1 MREKIKEKIKKYIRK
16 IEKAGLVITSLLCC
30 TSTCF
35 AGVQDSKI
43 ATGTQNLITDLTNW
57 LLILA
62 PTLTILLVGYYL
74 LRKSSSDDMDGKRW
88 DNRIKIAIIC
98 CVGVVVA
105 SGLINLTG
113 LITSIIGGA
122 DNVIN
127 SAFNGLI
134 DMCFNSEN
142 YLTTNFGSSVISFSN
157 LKALIL
163 SLSISLIVLKFLKKG
178 FDMYVMWTDGESDTP
193 PLTYIV
199 YFIRAIVVAVSFSV
213 LYDWVIQV
221 ATSFGNSILN
231 AMNFTDNVSLTTAI
245 ANISTTGLFTAI
257 VALIAMI
264 LLFVLYIQFLMR
276 SLEMF
281 VLKLGFPLAC
291 VGLVNPD
298 GGVFKS
304 YSEKLFKSVLTVL
317 VQIIL
322 CKIAIILILN
332 VKMLFGIAAIIM
344 AIKTPKFIQE
354 FMLGG
359 GTGGISN
366 VIVTTSK
373 TMELSSQIKR
383 KFSQLKKG

>member
-1 MREKIKEKIKKYIRK
+1 MESI
-16 IEKAGLVITSLLCC
+16 
-30 TSTCF
+30 
-35 AGVQDSKI
+35 
-43 ATGTQNLITDLTNW
+43 
-57 LLILA
+57 
-62 PTLTILLVGYYL
+62 
-74 LRKSSSDDMDGKRW
+74 
-88 DNRIKIAIIC
+88 
-98 CVGVVVA
+98 
-105 SGLINLTG
+105 LTG

-142 YLTTNFGSSVISFSN
+142 YIISNFGSTVINFSN

-163 SLSISLIVLKFLKKG
+163 SLTISLIVLKFLKKG

-199 YFIRAIVVAVSFSV
+199 YFIRGIVVAISFSV
-213 LYDWVIQV
+213 LYDWIIDI
-221 ATSFGNSILN
+221 AKSFGESMLT
-231 AMNFTDNVSLTTAI
+231 AMNITDNISLTTTI
-245 ANISTTGLFTAI
+245 ANIATGGLFTAI
-257 VALIAMI
+257 IALIALI
-264 LLFVLYIQFLMR
+264 LLFVLYVQFLIR

-304 YSEKLFKSVLTVL
+304 YSEKLIKSIITVL
-317 VQIIL
+317 IQVIL
-322 CKIAIILILN
+322 CKIAIILIIN
-332 VKMLFGIAAIIM
+332 VKMLFGIACIIM
-344 AIKTPKFIQE
+344 AIKTPKFLQE

-373 TMELSSQIKR
+373 TMELSSQIRR
-383 KFSQLKKG
+383 KISSLRKG

>member
-1 MREKIKEKIKKYIRK
+1 MESI
-16 IEKAGLVITSLLCC
+16 
-30 TSTCF
+30 
-35 AGVQDSKI
+35 
-43 ATGTQNLITDLTNW
+43 
-57 LLILA
+57 
-62 PTLTILLVGYYL
+62 
-74 LRKSSSDDMDGKRW
+74 
-88 DNRIKIAIIC
+88 
-98 CVGVVVA
+98 
-105 SGLINLTG
+105 LTG

-142 YLTTNFGSSVISFSN
+142 YLTTNFGSNVISFSN

-221 ATSFGNSILN
+221 ATSFGNSILT

-245 ANISTTGLFTAI
+245 ANIATTGLFTAI

-264 LLFVLYIQFLMR
+264 LLFVMR

>member
-1 MREKIKEKIKKYIRK
+1 MEGI
-16 IEKAGLVITSLLCC
+16 
-30 TSTCF
+30 
-35 AGVQDSKI
+35 
-43 ATGTQNLITDLTNW
+43 
-57 LLILA
+57 
-62 PTLTILLVGYYL
+62 
-74 LRKSSSDDMDGKRW
+74 
-88 DNRIKIAIIC
+88 
-98 CVGVVVA
+98 
-105 SGLINLTG
+105 LTG
-113 LITSIIGGA
+113 LISNVIGGA
-122 DNVIN
+122 DTVIN

-142 YLTTNFGSSVISFSN
+142 YISSNFGSTVIDFSQ

-163 SLSISLIVLKFLKKG
+163 TLAISLIVLKFLKKG
-178 FDMYVMWTDGESDTP
+178 FDMYIMWTDGEADTP

-199 YFIRAIVVAVSFSV
+199 YFIRAIAIAVSFSI
-213 LYDWVIQV
+213 LYDWVVQI
-221 ATSFGNSILN
+221 AKSFGETMLQT
-231 AMNFTDNVSLTTAI
+231 MNMADNISLTTTI
-245 ANISTTGLFTAI
+245 ANIATTGLFNSI
-257 VALIAMI
+257 VALIGLI

-276 SLEMF
+276 ALEMF

-304 YSEKLFKSVLTVL
+304 YSEKLIKSILTIL

-322 CKIAIILILN
+322 CKIAIVLLIN
-332 VKMLFGIAAIIM
+332 VKMLFGIAAIIL
-344 AIKTPKFIQE
+344 AIKTPKFLQE

-383 KFSQLKKG
+383 KLSTLKKG

>member
-1 MREKIKEKIKKYIRK
+1 LESI
-16 IEKAGLVITSLLCC
+16 
-30 TSTCF
+30 
-35 AGVQDSKI
+35 
-43 ATGTQNLITDLTNW
+43 
-57 LLILA
+57 
-62 PTLTILLVGYYL
+62 
-74 LRKSSSDDMDGKRW
+74 
-88 DNRIKIAIIC
+88 
-98 CVGVVVA
+98 
-105 SGLINLTG
+105 LTG
-113 LITSIIGGA
+113 LISSIIGGA

-134 DMCFNSEN
+134 DMCFNAEN
-142 YLTTNFGSSVISFSN
+142 YITSNFGSTVISFSN

-178 FDMYVMWTDGESDTP
+178 FDMYILWTDGESDTP

-199 YFIRAIVVAVSFSV
+199 YFIRAIVVAISFSI
-213 LYDWVIQV
+213 LYDWVIDI
-221 ATSFGNSILN
+221 AKSFGESILS
-231 AMNFTDNVSLTTAI
+231 AMNLGTEITLTTTI
-245 ANISTTGLFTAI
+245 ANIATGGLFTAI

-304 YSEKLFKSVLTVL
+304 YSEKLIKSVLTVL

-322 CKIAIILILN
+322 CKIAIVLIFN
-332 VKMLFGIAAIIM
+332 VKLLFGIAAIIM
-344 AIKTPKFIQE
+344 AIKTPKFLQE

-383 KFSQLKKG
+383 KFSQLGKGK

>member
-1 MREKIKEKIKKYIRK
+1 MESI
-16 IEKAGLVITSLLCC
+16 
-30 TSTCF
+30 
-35 AGVQDSKI
+35 
-43 ATGTQNLITDLTNW
+43 
-57 LLILA
+57 
-62 PTLTILLVGYYL
+62 
-74 LRKSSSDDMDGKRW
+74 
-88 DNRIKIAIIC
+88 
-98 CVGVVVA
+98 
-105 SGLINLTG
+105 LTG
-113 LITSIIGGA
+113 LISSIIGGA

-127 SAFNGLI
+127 SAFNGLM
-134 DMCFNSEN
+134 DMCFKGEE
-142 YLTTNFGSSVISFSN
+142 YLSSNFGSQVIDFSN

-199 YFIRAIVVAVSFSV
+199 YFVRAIVVAICFSV
-213 LYDWVIQV
+213 LYDWIIDI
-221 ATSFGNSILN
+221 AISFGQNILS
-231 AMNFTDNVSLTTAI
+231 AMNLADNISLTTII
-245 ANISTTGLFTAI
+245 ANIATTGLFNAI
-257 VALIAMI
+257 VALIGLI

-281 VLKLGFPLAC
+281 ILKLGFPLAC

-322 CKIAIILILN
+322 CKISIVLIFN
-332 VKMLFGIAAIIM
+332 VKLLFAISAIIM

-383 KFSQLKKG
+383 RFSQMKKG

>member
-1 MREKIKEKIKKYIRK
+1 MESI
-16 IEKAGLVITSLLCC
+16 
-30 TSTCF
+30 
-35 AGVQDSKI
+35 
-43 ATGTQNLITDLTNW
+43 
-57 LLILA
+57 
-62 PTLTILLVGYYL
+62 
-74 LRKSSSDDMDGKRW
+74 
-88 DNRIKIAIIC
+88 
-98 CVGVVVA
+98 
-105 SGLINLTG
+105 LTG
-113 LITSIIGGA
+113 LISSIIGGA

-127 SAFNGLI
+127 SVFNGLI
-134 DMCFNSEN
+134 DMCFNAEN
-142 YLTTNFGSSVISFSN
+142 YITSNFGSTVISFSN

-178 FDMYVMWTDGESDTP
+178 FDMYILWTDGESDTP

-199 YFIRAIVVAVSFSV
+199 YFIRAIVVAISFSI
-213 LYDWVIQV
+213 LYDWVIDI
-221 ATSFGNSILN
+221 AKSFGESILS
-231 AMNFTDNVSLTTAI
+231 AMNLGTEITLTTTI
-245 ANISTTGLFTAI
+245 ANIATGGLFTAI

-304 YSEKLFKSVLTVL
+304 YSEKLIKSVLTVL

-322 CKIAIILILN
+322 CKIAIVLIFN
-332 VKMLFGIAAIIM
+332 VKLLFGIAAIIM
-344 AIKTPKFIQE
+344 AIKTPKFLQE

-383 KFSQLKKG
+383 KFSQLGKGK

>member
-1 MREKIKEKIKKYIRK
+1 MEGI
-16 IEKAGLVITSLLCC
+16 
-30 TSTCF
+30 
-35 AGVQDSKI
+35 
-43 ATGTQNLITDLTNW
+43 
-57 LLILA
+57 
-62 PTLTILLVGYYL
+62 
-74 LRKSSSDDMDGKRW
+74 
-88 DNRIKIAIIC
+88 
-98 CVGVVVA
+98 
-105 SGLINLTG
+105 LTG
-113 LITSIIGGA
+113 LISNVIGGA
-122 DNVIN
+122 DTVIN

-142 YLTTNFGSSVISFSN
+142 YISSNFGSTVIDFSQ

-163 SLSISLIVLKFLKKG
+163 TLAISLIVLKFLKKG
-178 FDMYVMWTDGESDTP
+178 FDMYIMWTDGEADTP

-199 YFIRAIVVAVSFSV
+199 YFIRAIAMAVSFSL
-213 LYDWVIQV
+213 LYDWVVQI
-221 ATSFGNSILN
+221 AKSFGESMLQT
-231 AMNFTDNVSLTTAI
+231 MNMADNISLTTTI
-245 ANISTTGLFTAI
+245 ANIATSGLFNSI
-257 VALIAMI
+257 VALIGLI

-276 SLEMF
+276 ALEMF

-304 YSEKLFKSVLTVL
+304 YSEKLIKSILTIL

-322 CKIAIILILN
+322 CKIAIVLLIN
-332 VKMLFGIAAIIM
+332 VKMLFGIAAIIL
-344 AIKTPKFIQE
+344 AIKTPKFLQE

-383 KFSQLKKG
+383 KLSTLKKG

>member
-1 MREKIKEKIKKYIRK
+1 MESI
-16 IEKAGLVITSLLCC
+16 
-30 TSTCF
+30 
-35 AGVQDSKI
+35 
-43 ATGTQNLITDLTNW
+43 
-57 LLILA
+57 
-62 PTLTILLVGYYL
+62 
-74 LRKSSSDDMDGKRW
+74 
-88 DNRIKIAIIC
+88 
-98 CVGVVVA
+98 
-105 SGLINLTG
+105 LTG

-122 DNVIN
+122 DNIIN

-134 DMCFNSEN
+134 DMCFIAEN
-142 YLTTNFGSSVISFSN
+142 YITSNFGSTVIDFSQ

-163 SLSISLIVLKFLKKG
+163 TLAISLIVLKFLKKG
-178 FDMYVMWTDGESDTP
+178 FDMYIMWTDGEADTP

-199 YFIRAIVVAVSFSV
+199 YFIRAIAMAVSFSI
-213 LYDWVIQV
+213 LYDWVVQI
-221 ATSFGNSILN
+221 AKSFGETMLQT
-231 AMNFTDNVSLTTAI
+231 MNMADNISLTTTI
-245 ANISTTGLFTAI
+245 ANIATTGLFNSI
-257 VALIAMI
+257 VALIGLI

-276 SLEMF
+276 ALEMF

-304 YSEKLFKSVLTVL
+304 YSEKLIKSILTIL

-322 CKIAIILILN
+322 CKIAIVLLIN
-332 VKMLFGIAAIIM
+332 VKMLFGIAAIIL
-344 AIKTPKFIQE
+344 AIKTPKFLQE

-383 KFSQLKKG
+383 KLSTLKKG

>member
-1 MREKIKEKIKKYIRK
+1 MEGI
-16 IEKAGLVITSLLCC
+16 
-30 TSTCF
+30 
-35 AGVQDSKI
+35 
-43 ATGTQNLITDLTNW
+43 
-57 LLILA
+57 
-62 PTLTILLVGYYL
+62 
-74 LRKSSSDDMDGKRW
+74 
-88 DNRIKIAIIC
+88 
-98 CVGVVVA
+98 
-105 SGLINLTG
+105 LTG
-113 LITSIIGGA
+113 LISNVIGGA
-122 DNVIN
+122 DTVIN

-142 YLTTNFGSSVISFSN
+142 YISSNFGSTVIDFSQ

-163 SLSISLIVLKFLKKG
+163 TLAISLIVLKFLKKG
-178 FDMYVMWTDGESDTP
+178 FDMYIMWTDGEADTP

-199 YFIRAIVVAVSFSV
+199 YFIRAIAMAVSFSI
-213 LYDWVIQV
+213 LYDWVIQI
-221 ATSFGNSILN
+221 AKSFGESMLQT
-231 AMNFTDNVSLTTAI
+231 MNMADNISLTTTI
-245 ANISTTGLFTAI
+245 ANIATSGLFNSI
-257 VALIAMI
+257 VALIGLI

-276 SLEMF
+276 ALEMF

-304 YSEKLFKSVLTVL
+304 YSEKLIKSILTIL

-322 CKIAIILILN
+322 CKIAIVLLIN
-332 VKMLFGIAAIIM
+332 VKMLFGIAAIIL
-344 AIKTPKFIQE
+344 AIKTPKFLQE

-383 KFSQLKKG
+383 KLSTLKKG

>member
-1 MREKIKEKIKKYIRK
+1 MESI
-16 IEKAGLVITSLLCC
+16 
-30 TSTCF
+30 
-35 AGVQDSKI
+35 
-43 ATGTQNLITDLTNW
+43 
-57 LLILA
+57 
-62 PTLTILLVGYYL
+62 
-74 LRKSSSDDMDGKRW
+74 
-88 DNRIKIAIIC
+88 
-98 CVGVVVA
+98 
-105 SGLINLTG
+105 LTG
-113 LITSIIGGA
+113 LISSIIGGA

-134 DMCFNSEN
+134 DMSFNAEN
-142 YLTTNFGSSVISFSN
+142 YITSNFGSTVISFSN

-178 FDMYVMWTDGESDTP
+178 FDMYILWTDGESDTP

-199 YFIRAIVVAVSFSV
+199 YFIRAIVVAICFSI
-213 LYDWVIQV
+213 LYDWVIDI
-221 ATSFGNSILN
+221 AKSFGESILS
-231 AMNFTDNVSLTTAI
+231 AMNLGSEITLTTTI
-245 ANISTTGLFTAI
+245 ANIATGGLFTAI

-304 YSEKLFKSVLTVL
+304 YSEKLIKSVLTVL

-322 CKIAIILILN
+322 CKIAIVLIFN
-332 VKMLFGIAAIIM
+332 VKLLFGIAAIIM
-344 AIKTPKFIQE
+344 AIKTPKFLQE

-383 KFSQLKKG
+383 KFSQLGKGK

>member
-1 MREKIKEKIKKYIRK
+1 MESI
-16 IEKAGLVITSLLCC
+16 
-30 TSTCF
+30 
-35 AGVQDSKI
+35 
-43 ATGTQNLITDLTNW
+43 
-57 LLILA
+57 
-62 PTLTILLVGYYL
+62 
-74 LRKSSSDDMDGKRW
+74 
-88 DNRIKIAIIC
+88 
-98 CVGVVVA
+98 
-105 SGLINLTG
+105 LTG

-134 DMCFNSEN
+134 DMCFNAEN
-142 YLTTNFGSSVISFSN
+142 YITSNFGSTVIDFSQ

-163 SLSISLIVLKFLKKG
+163 SLAVSLIVLKFLKKG
-178 FDMYVMWTDGESDTP
+178 FDMYILWTDGEADTP

-199 YFIRAIVVAVSFSV
+199 YFIRAIVTAVSFSI
-213 LYDWVIQV
+213 LYDWVISIAKSV
-221 ATSFGNSILN
+221 GESILT
-231 AMNFTDNVSLTTAI
+231 AMNMANNVSLTTTI
-245 ANISTTGLFTAI
+245 ANNIATSGLFTAI
-257 VALIAMI
+257 VALIALI

-276 SLEMF
+276 ALEMF

-304 YSEKLFKSVLTVL
+304 YSEKLIKSILTVL

-322 CKIAIILILN
+322 CKIAIILIMN

-344 AIKTPKFIQE
+344 AIKTPKFLRE

-383 KFSQLKKG
+383 KLSTLKKG

>member
-1 MREKIKEKIKKYIRK
+1 MESI
-16 IEKAGLVITSLLCC
+16 
-30 TSTCF
+30 
-35 AGVQDSKI
+35 
-43 ATGTQNLITDLTNW
+43 
-57 LLILA
+57 
-62 PTLTILLVGYYL
+62 
-74 LRKSSSDDMDGKRW
+74 
-88 DNRIKIAIIC
+88 
-98 CVGVVVA
+98 
-105 SGLINLTG
+105 LTG
-113 LITSIIGGA
+113 LISSIIGGA

-134 DMCFNSEN
+134 DMCFKGEE
-142 YLTTNFGSSVISFSN
+142 YLSSNFGSQVIDFSN

-199 YFIRAIVVAVSFSV
+199 YFIRAIVVALCFSI
-213 LYDWVIQV
+213 LYDWVIDI
-221 ATSFGNSILN
+221 ASSFGRSILS
-231 AMNFTDNVSLTTAI
+231 AMNLAENISLTTII
-245 ANISTTGLFTAI
+245 ANIATSGIFNAI
-257 VALIAMI
+257 VALIALI

-322 CKIAIILILN
+322 CKISIVLILN

-359 GTGGISN
+359 GSGGISN

-383 KFSQLKKG
+383 RFSQMKKG

>member
-1 MREKIKEKIKKYIRK
+1 MEGI
-16 IEKAGLVITSLLCC
+16 
-30 TSTCF
+30 
-35 AGVQDSKI
+35 
-43 ATGTQNLITDLTNW
+43 
-57 LLILA
+57 
-62 PTLTILLVGYYL
+62 
-74 LRKSSSDDMDGKRW
+74 
-88 DNRIKIAIIC
+88 
-98 CVGVVVA
+98 
-105 SGLINLTG
+105 LTG
-113 LITSIIGGA
+113 LISNVIGGA
-122 DNVIN
+122 DTVIN

-142 YLTTNFGSSVISFSN
+142 YISSNFGSTVIDFSQ

-163 SLSISLIVLKFLKKG
+163 TLAISLIVLKFLKKG
-178 FDMYVMWTDGESDTP
+178 FDMYIMWTDGEADTP

-199 YFIRAIVVAVSFSV
+199 YFIRAIAMAVSFSI
-213 LYDWVIQV
+213 LYDWVVQI
-221 ATSFGNSILN
+221 AKSFGETMLQT
-231 AMNFTDNVSLTTAI
+231 MNMANNISLTTTI
-245 ANISTTGLFTAI
+245 ANIATTGLFNSI
-257 VALIAMI
+257 VALIGLI

-276 SLEMF
+276 ALEMF

-304 YSEKLFKSVLTVL
+304 YSEKLIKSILTIL

-322 CKIAIILILN
+322 CKIAIVLLIN
-332 VKMLFGIAAIIM
+332 VKMLFGIAAIIL
-344 AIKTPKFIQE
+344 AIKTPKFLQE

-383 KFSQLKKG
+383 KLSTLKKG

>member
-1 MREKIKEKIKKYIRK
+1 LEGI
-16 IEKAGLVITSLLCC
+16 
-30 TSTCF
+30 
-35 AGVQDSKI
+35 
-43 ATGTQNLITDLTNW
+43 
-57 LLILA
+57 
-62 PTLTILLVGYYL
+62 
-74 LRKSSSDDMDGKRW
+74 
-88 DNRIKIAIIC
+88 
-98 CVGVVVA
+98 
-105 SGLINLTG
+105 LTG
-113 LITSIIGGA
+113 LISNVIGGA
-122 DNVIN
+122 DTVIN

-142 YLTTNFGSSVISFSN
+142 YISSNFGSTVIDFSQ

-163 SLSISLIVLKFLKKG
+163 TLAISLIVLKFLKKG
-178 FDMYVMWTDGESDTP
+178 FDMYIMWTDGEADTP

-199 YFIRAIVVAVSFSV
+199 YFIRAIAMAVSFSI
-213 LYDWVIQV
+213 LYDWVVQI
-221 ATSFGNSILN
+221 AKSFGETMLQT
-231 AMNFTDNVSLTTAI
+231 MNMADNISLTTTI
-245 ANISTTGLFTAI
+245 ANIATTGLFNSI
-257 VALIAMI
+257 VALIGLI

-276 SLEMF
+276 ALEMF

-304 YSEKLFKSVLTVL
+304 YSEKLIKSILTIL

-322 CKIAIILILN
+322 CKIAIVLLIN
-332 VKMLFGIAAIIM
+332 VKMLFGIAAIIL
-344 AIKTPKFIQE
+344 AIKTPKFLQE

-383 KFSQLKKG
+383 KLSTLKKG

>member
-1 MREKIKEKIKKYIRK
+1 MESI
-16 IEKAGLVITSLLCC
+16 
-30 TSTCF
+30 
-35 AGVQDSKI
+35 
-43 ATGTQNLITDLTNW
+43 
-57 LLILA
+57 
-62 PTLTILLVGYYL
+62 
-74 LRKSSSDDMDGKRW
+74 
-88 DNRIKIAIIC
+88 
-98 CVGVVVA
+98 
-105 SGLINLTG
+105 LTG

-134 DMCFNSEN
+134 DMCFNAEN
-142 YLTTNFGSSVISFSN
+142 YISSNFGSMVVDFSQ

-163 SLSISLIVLKFLKKG
+163 SLSLSLIVLKFLKKG
-178 FDMYVMWTDGESDTP
+178 FDMYILWTDGEADTP

-199 YFIRAIVVAVSFSV
+199 YFVRAIVVAISFTV
-213 LYDWVIQV
+213 LYDWIIGI
-221 ATSFGNSILN
+221 AKSFGESILT
-231 AMNFTDNVSLTTAI
+231 AMNFTDNISLTNI
-245 ANISTTGLFTAI
+245 ATSGLFTAI
-257 VALIAMI
+257 VALIALI

-276 SLEMF
+276 ALEMF

-304 YSEKLFKSVLTVL
+304 YSEKLIKSILTVL

-322 CKIAIILILN
+322 CKISIILIMN
-332 VKMLFGIAAIIM
+332 VKMLFGIASIIM
-344 AIKTPKFIQE
+344 AIKTPKFLQE

-383 KFSQLKKG
+383 KLSTLKKG

>member
-1 MREKIKEKIKKYIRK
+1 MEKI
-16 IEKAGLVITSLLCC
+16 
-30 TSTCF
+30 
-35 AGVQDSKI
+35 
-43 ATGTQNLITDLTNW
+43 LTN
-57 LLILA
+57 
-62 PTLTILLVGYYL
+62 
-74 LRKSSSDDMDGKRW
+74 
-88 DNRIKIAIIC
+88 
-98 CVGVVVA
+98 
-105 SGLINLTG
+105 
-113 LITSIIGGA
+113 LITSIIGSA
-122 DNVIN
+122 DNAIN
-127 SAFNGLI
+127 SAFNGLM
-134 DMCFNSEN
+134 DMCFNSEI
-142 YLTTNFGSSVISFSN
+142 YISSNFGSTIIDFSG
-157 LKALIL
+157 LKTLIL
-163 SLSISLIVLKFLKKG
+163 SLALSLIVLKFLKKG
-178 FDMYVMWTDGESDTP
+178 FDMYILWTDGESDTP

-213 LYDWVIQV
+213 LYDWIIQI
-221 ATSFGNSILN
+221 AKSMGDSILT
-231 AMNFTDNVSLTTAI
+231 AMNMANNISLTTII
-245 ANISTTGLFTAI
+245 ANIATAGLFTAI
-257 VALIAMI
+257 VALIALI

-304 YSEKLFKSVLTVL
+304 YSEKLIKSILTVL

-322 CKIAIILILN
+322 CKIAIMFIVN

-344 AIKTPKFIQE
+344 TIKTPKFIQE

-383 KFSQLKKG
+383 KISTLKKG

>member
-1 MREKIKEKIKKYIRK
+1 MEGI
-16 IEKAGLVITSLLCC
+16 
-30 TSTCF
+30 
-35 AGVQDSKI
+35 
-43 ATGTQNLITDLTNW
+43 
-57 LLILA
+57 
-62 PTLTILLVGYYL
+62 
-74 LRKSSSDDMDGKRW
+74 
-88 DNRIKIAIIC
+88 
-98 CVGVVVA
+98 
-105 SGLINLTG
+105 LTG
-113 LITSIIGGA
+113 LISNVIGGA
-122 DNVIN
+122 DTVIN

-142 YLTTNFGSSVISFSN
+142 YISSNFGSTVIDFSQ

-163 SLSISLIVLKFLKKG
+163 TLAISLIVLKFLKKG
-178 FDMYVMWTDGESDTP
+178 FDMYIMWTDGEADTP

-199 YFIRAIVVAVSFSV
+199 YFIRAIAMVVSFSI
-213 LYDWVIQV
+213 LYDWVVQI
-221 ATSFGNSILN
+221 AKSFGETMLQT
-231 AMNFTDNVSLTTAI
+231 MNMADNISLTTTI
-245 ANISTTGLFTAI
+245 ANIATTGLFNSI
-257 VALIAMI
+257 VALIGLI

-276 SLEMF
+276 ALEMF

-304 YSEKLFKSVLTVL
+304 YSEKLIKSILTIL

-322 CKIAIILILN
+322 CKIAIVLLIN
-332 VKMLFGIAAIIM
+332 VKMLFGIAAIIL
-344 AIKTPKFIQE
+344 AIKTPKFLQE

-383 KFSQLKKG
+383 KLSTLKKG

>member
-1 MREKIKEKIKKYIRK
+1 MESI
-16 IEKAGLVITSLLCC
+16 
-30 TSTCF
+30 
-35 AGVQDSKI
+35 
-43 ATGTQNLITDLTNW
+43 
-57 LLILA
+57 
-62 PTLTILLVGYYL
+62 
-74 LRKSSSDDMDGKRW
+74 
-88 DNRIKIAIIC
+88 
-98 CVGVVVA
+98 
-105 SGLINLTG
+105 LTG

-142 YLTTNFGSSVISFSN
+142 YLATNFGSSVISFSN

-221 ATSFGNSILN
+221 ATSFGNSILT
-231 AMNFTDNVSLTTAI
+231 AMNFTDNVSL
-245 ANISTTGLFTAI
+245 TTGLFTAI

>member
-1 MREKIKEKIKKYIRK
+1 MESI
-16 IEKAGLVITSLLCC
+16 
-30 TSTCF
+30 
-35 AGVQDSKI
+35 
-43 ATGTQNLITDLTNW
+43 
-57 LLILA
+57 
-62 PTLTILLVGYYL
+62 
-74 LRKSSSDDMDGKRW
+74 
-88 DNRIKIAIIC
+88 
-98 CVGVVVA
+98 
-105 SGLINLTG
+105 LTG
-113 LITSIIGGA
+113 LISSIIGGA

-134 DMCFNSEN
+134 DMCFNAEN
-142 YLTTNFGSSVISFSN
+142 YITSNFGSTVISFSN

-178 FDMYVMWTDGESDTP
+178 FDMYILWTDGESDTP

-199 YFIRAIVVAVSFSV
+199 YFIRAIVVAICFSI
-213 LYDWVIQV
+213 LYDWVIDI
-221 ATSFGNSILN
+221 AKSFGESILS
-231 AMNFTDNVSLTTAI
+231 AMNLGSEITLTTTI
-245 ANISTTGLFTAI
+245 ANIATGGLFTAI

-304 YSEKLFKSVLTVL
+304 YSEKLIKSVLTVL

-322 CKIAIILILN
+322 CKIAIVLIFN
-332 VKMLFGIAAIIM
+332 VKLLYGIAAIIM
-344 AIKTPKFIQE
+344 AIKTPKFLQE

-383 KFSQLKKG
+383 KFSQLGKGK